1 MGGLQFHLHFVTQ
14 KRLQRV
20 EQVRRLHTARCVM
33 CVSQTFPD
41 ILDTRFYGG
50 RRERELMKVLTRKEL
65 HIGIKRVFH
74 IGIRRELHAKIV
86 DDRYI

>member
-50 RRERELMKVLTRKEL
+50 RRERVDESINEEGVTHRHKESVSYR
-65 HIGIKRVFH
+65 HKERVAC
-74 IGIRRELHAKIV
+74 E
-86 DDRYI
+86 DC